1 MHAPKILDEVTK
13 VIQIPDPVRLEFF
26 AARRIRDDSVSH
38 QGVFVNMH
46 QTPRRT
52 LSACALLAQ
61 LASPLA
67 FAATDVNGAKEHPLL
82 TRFKG
87 AAIAEYKVSAFDE
100 AVLPV
105 KAIPAVDR
113 IGPADL
119 AKVEGK
125 ITRIGYVIEGEK
137 TAVEVMRNYEE
148 ALGRGAFQ
156 IMFQC
161 AAETCGRDMGGYIA
175 NSGKVMPTGFTA
187 SFDDKSRYLLTRRAG
202 PDGDVHV
209 LLWVVEDPANKRTL
223 AYQQI
228 VEARPMAQGQVSVRS
243 ASELKK
249 SIDAEG
255 RVAIYGVYFDTAK
268 AEVKPESR
276 PSLEEMA
283 RLLVA
288 NPALRVYVVGHTDNQ
303 GGLVANLD
311 LSQRRA
317 DAVVKALAALKIDPQ
332 RMLAKGVA
340 SLAPLGSNTTD
351 AGRARNRRVEL
362 VQQ

>member
-1 MHAPKILDEVTK
+1 MHPIHRLILSA
-13 VIQIPDPVRLEFF
+13 F
-26 AARRIRDDSVSH
+26 AAH
-38 QGVFVNMH
+38 
-46 QTPRRT
+46 
-52 LSACALLAQ
+52 ALLA
-61 LASPLA
+61 SPSA
-67 FAATDVNGAKEHPLL
+67 VAADAAGAKDHPLL

-105 KAIPAVDR
+105 KAIPAVDK
-113 IGPADL
+113 IGAGDL

-137 TAVEVMRNYEE
+137 TALEVMRNYEQ
-148 ALGRGAFQ
+148 ALSRGGFQ
-156 IMFQC
+156 VVFQC
-161 AAETCGRDMGGYIA
+161 ASDACGRDMGGYIA

-187 SFDDKSRYLLTRRAG
+187 SFDEKSRYLLTRRSG

-228 VEARPMAQGQVSVRS
+228 VEGRPMATGQVSVLS
-243 ASELKK
+243 ASDLKK
-249 SIDAEG
+249 SLDAEG

-268 AEVKPESR
+268 ADVKPESR

-283 RLLVA
+283 KLLA
-288 NPALRVYVVGHTDNQ
+288 SNPALRIYVVGHTDSA
-303 GGLVANLD
+303 GGLGANLE

-317 DAVVKALAALKIDPQ
+317 EAVAKALAALRIDPQ
-332 RMLAKGVA
+332 RMVAKGVA
-340 SLAPLGSNTTD
+340 SLAPLASNASE

>member
-1 MHAPKILDEVTK
+1 MHPIH
-13 VIQIPDPVRLEFF
+13 RL
-26 AARRIRDDSVSH
+26 I
-38 QGVFVNMH
+38 
-46 QTPRRT
+46 
-52 LSACALLAQ
+52 LSACAAHAL

-67 FAATDVNGAKEHPLL
+67 AAADAAGTKDHPLL

-87 AAIAEYKVSAFDE
+87 AEIAEYKASAFDE

-105 KAIPAVDR
+105 KAIPVVDK
-113 IGPADL
+113 IGAGDL

-125 ITRIGYVIEGEK
+125 ITRINYVIEGEK
-137 TAVEVMRNYEE
+137 TAVEVMRNYEQ
-148 ALGRGAFQ
+148 ALSRGGFQ
-156 IMFQC
+156 VVFQC
-161 AAETCGRDMGGYIA
+161 VSDACGRDMGGYLA

-187 SFDDKSRYLLTRRAG
+187 SFNEKNRYLLTQRSA

-209 LLWVVEDPANKRTL
+209 LLWVAEDPANKRTL
-223 AYQQI
+223 VYQQV
-228 VEARPMAQGQVSVRS
+228 VEARPMATGQVSVLS
-243 ASELKK
+243 ASDLKK
-249 SIDAEG
+249 GIDADG

-268 AEVKPESR
+268 ADVKPESR

-283 RLLVA
+283 KLLVA

-303 GGLVANLD
+303 GGLGANLE

-332 RMLAKGVA
+332 RMVAKGVA
-340 SLAPLGSNTTD
+340 SLAPLGSNMNDT
-351 AGRARNRRVEL
+351 GRARNRRVEL

>member
-1 MHAPKILDEVTK
+1 MHPIPRLIL
-13 VIQIPDPVRLEFF
+13 L
-26 AARRIRDDSVSH
+26 
-38 QGVFVNMH
+38 
-46 QTPRRT
+46 
-52 LSACALLAQ
+52 ACAAHAL

-67 FAATDVNGAKEHPLL
+67 AAADVAGAKDHPLL

-87 AAIAEYKVSAFDE
+87 AAIVDYKVSAFDA

-105 KAIPAVDR
+105 KPIAVADK
-113 IGPADL
+113 IGAGEL

-125 ITRIGYVIEGEK
+125 ITRIGYAIEGEK
-137 TAVEVMRNYEE
+137 TALEVMRNYEQ
-148 ALGRGAFQ
+148 ALSRGGFNVV
-156 IMFQC
+156 FQC
-161 AAETCGRDMGGYIA
+161 AAEACGRDMGGYLA
-175 NSGKVMPTGFTA
+175 NSGRVMPTGFTA
-187 SFDDKSRYLLTRRAG
+187 SFDEKIRYLLTRRSG

-228 VEARPMAQGQVSVRS
+228 VEGRPMATGQVSVLS

-249 SIDAEG
+249 GLDADG

-268 AEVKPESR
+268 ADVKPESR
-276 PSLEEMA
+276 PSLDEMA
-283 RLLVA
+283 RLLAA
-288 NPALRVYVVGHTDNQ
+288 NPALRVYVVGHTDNH
-303 GGLVANLD
+303 GVLGANLE

-317 DAVVKALAALKIDPQ
+317 EAVVKALAALKIDPQ
-332 RMLAKGVA
+332 RMVAKGVA
-340 SLAPLGSNTTD
+340 SLAPLGSNMND